1 MYYSLQY
8 KYPDY
13 ILFALPGESQTYF
26 KFSITFE
33 MESLYR
39 QSETLGMWVWDM
51 KYYKINTVNLFL

>member
-39 QSETLGMWVWDM
+39 QSETLG
-51 KYYKINTVNLFL
+51 I